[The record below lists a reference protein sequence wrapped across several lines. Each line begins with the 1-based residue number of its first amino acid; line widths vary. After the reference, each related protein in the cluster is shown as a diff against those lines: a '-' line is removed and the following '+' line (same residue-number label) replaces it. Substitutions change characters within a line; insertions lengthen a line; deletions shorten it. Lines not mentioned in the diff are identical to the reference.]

1 MDDFATGYA
10 LGSDSGNNNGSFGG
24 MFGEGLWAII
34 ILAMLGFGNGGWGG
48 FGGGANGA
56 GLQGIATRA
65 DINEG
70 FALQNIT
77 GGIQGIQQGIADSTY
92 ALTNTMTNG
101 FHGVDSALCSGFNG
115 VQAGFNSL
123 SHQISQCL
131 KAVGTCAA

>member
-92 ALTNTMTNG
+92 ALTNTITNG
-101 FHGVDSALCSGFNG
+101 FHGVDSALCNGFNG